1 MTTHILIIVAMAV
14 ALFAMVR
21 ARLIQVDL
29 FFPWFVALL
38 VLGFASTQPAFVN
51 WAGSKL
57 GILYAPIAVVFL
69 VIFLVTG
76 VVIALTVSV
85 TRLRSRQI
93 AIVNELARL
102 RLDGEEQRLRR
113 EPRDGA

>member
-1 MTTHILIIVAMAV
+1 MTIHTLIVAGLAV

-29 FFPWFVALL
+29 FFPWFAALVA
-38 VLGFASTQPAFVN
+38 LGFAATQPAFVN
-51 WAGSKL
+51 WLGSKL

-69 VIFLVTG
+69 VIFLLTG
-76 VVIALTVSV
+76 ILVALTVSV
-85 TRLRSRQI
+85 TRLRRRQI

-102 RLDGEEQRLRR
+102 RLDEQ
-113 EPRDGA
+113 EKGGRDLPESP